1 MIDEL
6 CASLIGELV
15 SGRMALPV
23 ATDMALVPRFYQR
36 LADHRPPGDLLRRIC
51 GRLAAAVA
59 S

>member
-36 LADHRPPGDLLRRIC
+36 LADHAVSIARRVIYLA
-51 GRLAAAVA
+51 GSAAA
-59 S
+59 

>member
-23 ATDMALVPRFYQR
+23 ATDMALVPRFTGV
-36 LADHRPPGDLLRRIC
+36 LPTTPS
-51 GRLAAAVA
+51 A
-59 S
+59 SPAG